1 MKILL
6 VSPRY
11 PDTFWSFKHALTF
24 ISKKASL
31 PPLGLLTVAAML
43 PGEWDKK
50 LVDMNVTSLN
60 DQDIKWADYVFI
72 SAMNIQQA
80 SAKEVIARCNQIG
93 TKIVAG
99 GPLFTV
105 EHEEFPGVTHF
116 VLGETEGIL
125 PSFLADLA
133 GGRAKPLYIAET
145 TADISRTPLP
155 LWSLVSMKQYSAM
168 SIQYSRGCPFDCD
181 FCNVTVLYG
190 HNPRTKSKE
199 QMVSE
204 LEALYQHGW
213 RDAIFLVDDNFVGN
227 KKKLKAEILP
237 AMIEW
242 SKRRKYPFSFS
253 TQASIN
259 LADDEEM
266 MRLLGEA
273 NFKKVFI
280 GIETPNEASLTECN
294 KQQNK
299 HRDLMASVKKIQNY
313 GLEVQGGFIV
323 GFDNDTASIF
333 RSQISFI
340 QNSGIVTA
348 MVGMLN
354 APRGTQL
361 YQRLKKENRL
371 LNDMTG
377 DNTDSSINFVP
388 KMNRDTLVNG
398 YQSILDNIYS
408 PKQFYER
415 VRIFLKE
422 YRPIKGNAAPRLK
435 MNEVA
440 ALFKSMW
447 FMGVM
452 EKGRRYYWKL
462 FFSTLVKRPRT
473 FPLSV
478 TLTIFGFHF
487 RQISR
492 KLVSLPAQ
500 NVTA

>member
-31 PPLGLLTVAAML
+31 PPLGLLTVATML
-43 PGEWDKK
+43 PREWDKK
-50 LVDMNVTSLN
+50 LVDMNIATLT
-60 DQDIKWADYVFI
+60 DEHIKWADYVFI
-72 SAMNIQQA
+72 SAMAIQQA
-80 SAKEVIARCNQIG
+80 SAKEVIARCNELG
-93 TKIVAG
+93 TKLVAG
-99 GPLFTV
+99 GPLFTT
-105 EHEEFPGVTHF
+105 EHEEFPGIDHF
-116 VLGETEGIL
+116 VLGEAEGIL
-125 PSFLADLA
+125 PDFLADLA
-133 GGRAKPLYIAET
+133 SGVAKPLYIANT
-145 TADISRTPLP
+145 PPDINQTPLP
-155 LWSLVSMKQYSAM
+155 LWSLVNMKQYSAM
-168 SIQYSRGCPFDCD
+168 SIQYSRGCPFNCD

-190 HNPRTKSKE
+190 HNPRTKSKY

-227 KKKLKAEILP
+227 KRKLKTEILP

-266 MRLLGEA
+266 IRLMGEA
-273 NFKKVFI
+273 NFDKVFI
-280 GIETPNEASLTECN
+280 GIETPNEDSLTECN

-299 HRDLMASVKKIQNY
+299 DRDLMASVKKIQNF

-323 GFDNDTASIF
+323 GFDNDPVSIF
-333 RSQISFI
+333 RSQINFI
-340 QNSGIVTA
+340 QKSGIVTA

-354 APRGTQL
+354 APRGTKL

-377 DNTDSSINFVP
+377 DNTDCSINFVP
-388 KMNRDTLVNG
+388 KMNHDTLVNG

-415 VRIFLKE
+415 VRTFLQE
-422 YRPIKGNAAPRLK
+422 YRPRKEKGTSQIKV
-435 MNEVA
+435 NEIMA
-440 ALFKSMW
+440 FFKSIW
-447 FMGVM
+447 FMGIK
-452 EKGRRYYWKL
+452 EKGRRYYWRL
-462 FFSTLVKRPRT
+462 FFSTLVKRPRA
-473 FPLSV
+473 FPLSM

-487 RQISR
+487 RQVSR
-492 KLVSLPAQ
+492 KLVSFP
-500 NVTA
+500 VRGVS